1 MTKVAA
7 SPPTTFGS
15 LLKHY
20 RRAAGLSQEVLAERI
35 GYSVGHLS
43 RLERAARLP
52 AAAIVVGLA
61 DSLEL
66 NPTERAAFLAAARQP
81 DTVALDMPHTAA
93 PPYAPA
99 PTTDH
104 LPPQL
109 TPLVGR
115 EPELALVTHLLDR
128 EDVRLLTLTG
138 PGGVGKTRLALRVTA
153 GLRDHFTDGVRF
165 VSLVSVRDPGL
176 VLSTLAQELGIRE
189 NGSQPLWEVLLAQ
202 LQARQLLL
210 LLDNFEHVL
219 AAAPLVADLVAA
231 CPLVKALVTSRSLLQ
246 VRGEHQFEIP
256 PLEVP
261 APGLDLTSP
270 TAVADLRRYPAI
282 ELFVQRAR
290 AILPTFDLTP
300 ANAGVV
306 AAVCQR
312 LDGLPLALEL
322 AAARIR
328 LLSLPM
334 LLERLEHR
342 LAVLTAGAQDSP
354 ERQQTL
360 RATLDWSYHL
370 LSDAEQRLFRR
381 LGVFV
386 GGWTLEAA
394 EAVCCGAGDLGLEV
408 LAGLGSLLDKS
419 LIRREGTE
427 ADDTHFAMLDTT
439 REYAFE
445 LQVTSDEAEALCQR
459 HTAYYL
465 ALAEQAASELTGSHQ
480 ATWLMRLGCEYDNLR
495 AALEWCLS
503 DKETRDTRYETRDS
517 NSLSA
522 ISNLQSLV
530 SDLRSPGAPISRSE
544 IGLRLASAL
553 ARFWFTRGYIG
564 EGREWL
570 ESLFAQAVTVE
581 VPAAVR
587 AAACYAM
594 GLLANTQGDQIQA
607 ALRLKQ
613 SIALFQE
620 AEDMLGAVC
629 ALNTLGGVA
638 YDLGDL
644 HGATA
649 LWEQSLSQSCAAGN
663 LGEIARA
670 LGNLGEAY
678 YHLGDLAKAAAHH
691 EEALA
696 LARQADRTDVEAYQ
710 LGDLGNVA
718 RQQGDLIRA
727 TALQQQALEL
737 KWALGERRQIAI
749 TLEDLAS
756 IAGAAGEGERAA
768 RLLGAATALRETIGA
783 PQPVPERGATE
794 QAVVQSRAMLS
805 GEAWAA
811 AFSAGHECSLEQV
824 IAEALE
830 PPALDAA

>member
-1 MTKVAA
+1 MTKAAA
-7 SPPTTFGS
+7 SQTTTFGA
-15 LLKHY
+15 LLKRY
-20 RRAAGLSQEVLAERI
+20 RRAAGLSQEVLAERV
-35 GYSVGHLS
+35 GYSIGHLS

-52 AAAIVVGLA
+52 GTAIVARLADTLELDPTDRAIFAAAA
-61 DSLEL
+61 H
-66 NPTERAAFLAAARQP
+66 QP
-81 DTVALDMPHTAA
+81 ETIDPVAPHIAA
-93 PPYAPA
+93 PHRAQAPA
-99 PTTDH
+99 PDN

-115 EPELALVTHLLDR
+115 ERQQALVTHLLNR

-138 PGGVGKTRLALRVTA
+138 PGGVGKTRLALQVA
-153 GLRDHFTDGVRF
+153 GGLRDRFRAGVCF
-165 VSLVSVRDPGL
+165 VSLASVRDPGL
-176 VLSTLAQELGIRE
+176 VLPTLAQELGIRE
-189 NGSQPLWEVLLAQ
+189 YGGQPLWEVLRAQ
-202 LQARQLLL
+202 LQGQQLLL

-231 CPLVKALVTSRSLLQ
+231 CPLVKTLVTSRSLLQ

-261 APGLDLTSP
+261 APGLDLTRA
-270 TAVADLRRYPAI
+270 TAVADLRRYAAI
-282 ELFVQRAR
+282 ELFAQRAR
-290 AILPTFDLTP
+290 AIQPTFDLTP
-300 ANAGVV
+300 ANAEVV
-306 AAVCQR
+306 AAVCRQ

-328 LLSLPM
+328 LLSPPM
-334 LLERLEHR
+334 LLARLEHR
-342 LAVLTAGAQDSP
+342 LALLTTGAQDMP

-386 GGWTLEAA
+386 GGWTLEAT
-394 EAVCCGAGDLGLEV
+394 EAVCCAAGDLGMEV

-419 LIRREGTE
+419 LIQREGNE
-427 ADDTHFAMLDTT
+427 ADETHFAMLETT

-445 LQVTSDEAEALCQR
+445 LLVSSDEAEALCR
-459 HTAYYL
+459 IHATYYL
-465 ALAEQAASELTGSHQ
+465 ALAEQAAPELTGSHQ
-480 ATWLMRLGCEYDNLR
+480 ATWRKRLGRAYDNLR
-495 AALEWCLS
+495 AALSWMREQEQTEL
-503 DKETRDTRYETRDS
+503 
-517 NSLSA
+517 
-522 ISNLQSLV
+522 
-530 SDLRSPGAPISRSE
+530 
-544 IGLRLASAL
+544 GLRLATAL
-553 ARFWFTRGYIG
+553 ARFWATRGSIG
-564 EGREWL
+564 EGQEWL
-570 ESLFAQAVTVE
+570 DSLLAQTVAAE

-587 AAACYAM
+587 AKAFYAA
-594 GLLANTQGDQIQA
+594 GLLANTGGDQTQA
-607 ALRLKQ
+607 TLQLEQ

-620 AEDMLGAVC
+620 AEDMLGAAG

-644 HGATA
+644 HSAA
-649 LWEQSLSQSCAAGN
+649 ARYEQSLAQSRAAGN
-663 LGEIARA
+663 LGEVARA
-670 LGNLGEAY
+670 LANLGEVY
-678 YHLGDLAKAAAHH
+678 YHLGDLEGATARH

-696 LARQADRTDVEAYQ
+696 LARQAGRADVEAYQ

-727 TALQQQALEL
+727 TTLQQQSLKL
-737 KWALGERRQIAI
+737 KWALGEQRQIAI

-756 IAGAAGEGERAA
+756 IAGATGEGERAA

-783 PQPVPERGATE
+783 PQPVPERAATE
-794 QAVVQSRAMLS
+794 QAVARTRAMLG

-811 AFSAGHECSLEQV
+811 AFTAGHECSLEQV

-830 PPALDAA
+830 PPAADGD

>member
-15 LLKHY
+15 LLKRY

-66 NPTERAAFLAAARQP
+66 NPTDRAAFLAAARQP
-81 DTVALDMPHTAA
+81 DTVALGMPHTAA
-93 PPYAPA
+93 PAHAPA
-99 PTTDH
+99 PTTHH

-115 EPELALVTHLLDR
+115 EQEQALVRHLLDR

-138 PGGVGKTRLALRVTA
+138 PGGVGKTRLALQVAA
-153 GLRDHFTDGVRF
+153 GLRDRFTDGVRF
-165 VSLVSVRDPGL
+165 VSLAPVRDPDL
-176 VLSTLAQELGIRE
+176 VLSTLAQALVVRE
-189 NGSQPLWEVLLAQ
+189 TGSQPLLETLRAQ
-202 LQARQLLL
+202 LQEQQLLL
-210 LLDNFEHVL
+210 FLDNFEHVL

-231 CPLVKALVTSRSLLQ
+231 CPLVKALVTSRSLLH

-261 APGLDLTSP
+261 APGFDLTHA
-270 TAVADLRRYPAI
+270 TVGADLRRYPAI
-282 ELFVQRAR
+282 ELFAQRAR
-290 AILPTFDLTP
+290 AIQPTFELTP

-306 AAVCQR
+306 AAVCRR

-334 LLERLEHR
+334 LLTRLEHR
-342 LAVLTAGAQDSP
+342 LAVLTAGAQDVP

-360 RATLDWSYHL
+360 RATLEWSYHL

-386 GGWTLEAA
+386 NDWTLEAA
-394 EAVCCGAGDLGLEV
+394 EAVCCRSDDLGLEV

-419 LIRREGTE
+419 LIQRNGNEPDE
-427 ADDTHFAMLDTT
+427 THFAMLETT

-445 LQVTSDEAEALCQR
+445 LLVSSDEAEALCRR
-459 HTAYYL
+459 HAAYHL
-465 ALAEQAASELTGSHQ
+465 ALAEQAAPELTGSHQ
-480 ATWLMRLGCEYDNLR
+480 ATWLKRLGRAYDNLR
-495 AALEWCLS
+495 AALSWMREQNQTEL
-503 DKETRDTRYETRDS
+503 
-517 NSLSA
+517 
-522 ISNLQSLV
+522 
-530 SDLRSPGAPISRSE
+530 
-544 IGLRLASAL
+544 GLRLAGAL
-553 ARFWFTRGYIG
+553 ARFWSTRGYIG

-570 ESLFAQAVTVE
+570 ESLLAQAVAVE

-587 AAACYAM
+587 AQAYYAM

-613 SIALFQE
+613 SIALFRE
-620 AEDMLGAVC
+620 AKDMLGAVC

-644 HGATA
+644 QGAAA
-649 LWEQSLSQSCAAGN
+649 LWEQSLSQSRAAGN
-663 LGEIARA
+663 LGEVARA

-678 YHLGDLAKAAAHH
+678 YHLGDLATAAAHH

-696 LARQADRTDVEAYQ
+696 LARQAGRTDVEAYQ

-727 TALQQQALEL
+727 TVLQQQALEL

-756 IAGAAGEGERAA
+756 IAGAACQGERAA
-768 RLLGAATALRETIGA
+768 RLLGAATALRETLGA
-783 PQPVPERGATE
+783 PQPIPERAATE
-794 QAVVQSRAMLS
+794 QAVARARAML
-805 GEAWAA
+805 GGQAWAA
-811 AFSAGHECSLEQV
+811 AFTAGHECSLEQV

-830 PPALDAA
+830 QPALDGA